1 MILRNSLS
9 KKHEIIEPIHNGSIS
24 MYSCG
29 PTVYND
35 LHIGNLSA
43 FIYADILRRALTT
56 EGYSVKHVMNITDVD
71 DKTIRD
77 SAATYP
83 KKEPQDAL
91 KTLTSKY
98 TKVFMA
104 DLKATGNDVDAMTF
118 ISAVATIPE
127 MIVLTQELLNKGI
140 AYIADDGVYFSITKY
155 YQSDHTYG
163 VLQKIATQQSQARIS
178 NDEYDKDSAS
188 DFALWKRAIPGEPFW
203 DATFS
208 EDLMETVMPGRPG
221 WHIEC
226 SAMSEKA
233 LGLPFDIH
241 TGGID
246 LKFPHHENEIAQ
258 SIGAGAEDYAHYFM
272 HNNHILVDGK
282 KMSKSL
288 GNFYTLRDIEKKG
301 FSSQDFRLMVLESHY
316 HSEAN
321 FSWEILQAAQN
332 RLQSYKNMAAHIWQ
346 DNPDAAQ
353 FAANY
358 YTSKKQ
364 SIIDAVSNNLSM
376 PHALAIMS
384 EVASDIERFG
394 IFSPQLDELK
404 DFLLFIKIILGV
416 DLTQVSDISS
426 KQKELLAKRRQA
438 REDKDWKVS
447 DQVRETLSEQG
458 ILLRDM
464 QGEQIW
470 SRS

>member
-9 KKHEIIEPIHNGSIS
+9 KKHEIIEPIHEGSIS
-24 MYSCG
+24 IYSCG

-43 FIYADILRRALTT
+43 FIYADILRRALAT
-56 EGYSVKHVMNITDVD
+56 EGYTIKHVMNITDVD

-77 SAATYP
+77 SAEKYP
-83 KKEPQDAL
+83 KKEPQAAL
-91 KTLTSKY
+91 KTLTNKY

-155 YQSDHTYG
+155 YQSGHTYG

-188 DFALWKRAIPGEPFW
+188 DFALWKRAVPGEPFW
-203 DATFS
+203 DAIFS
-208 EDLMETVMPGRPG
+208 EDLMETIMPGRPG

-301 FSSQDFRLMVLESHY
+301 FSPQDFRLMVLESHY

-321 FSWEILQAAQN
+321 FSWEILQAAKN
-332 RLQSYKNMAAHIWQ
+332 RLRNWQAAADRRFQLPQ
-346 DNPDAAQ
+346 DTHNVSSAIARELQANLSTPQALQAIDLHFDSAAQ
-353 FAANY
+353 KGMAPNSDVL
-358 YTSKKQ
+358 TSVQ
-364 SIIDAVSNNLSM
+364 YMIGIDL
-376 PHALAIMS
+376 LA
-384 EVASDIERFG
+384 
-394 IFSPQLDELK
+394 
-404 DFLLFIKIILGV
+404 
-416 DLTQVSDISS
+416 TSDISDDA
-426 KQKELLAKRRQA
+426 KLLIKARQA
-438 REDKDWKVS
+438 SRNKKDWAASDKIREDLRKKFGLQIKDV
-447 DQVRETLSEQG
+447 QNG
-458 ILLRDM
+458 
-464 QGEQIW
+464 QIW
-470 SRS
+470 SRY